1 MQAGLGETID
11 GLQSNDKEKLDEAAA
26 KMAAIEGGA
35 DMRQAIKAE
44 READIRQYNT
54 RIQQMSELMSQ
65 IGQDQLDLHQ
75 QFDRR

>member
-1 MQAGLGETID
+1 MSETVD
-11 GLQSNDKEKLDEAAA
+11 GLNSNDKAKLDEAAA
-26 KMAAIEGGA
+26 KMAAIEGGGA

-44 READIRQYNT
+44 READIRQYNA